1 MIPES
6 RLRFINVVKSDTK
19 MLIGIVGKPNVGK
32 STFFKAATLAEVEIA
47 NYPFATI
54 KPNSGVGYVKVKDV
68 ANEFGKTSNPRNGYV
83 VKEFRF
89 VPVQLLDVAGL
100 VPGAHQ
106 GLGMGNQFLDDLRQ
120 ADALIHVID
129 VSGSTNE
136 KGEVVEAGSYD
147 SLEDVR
153 FLEVELDFWY
163 LGIIQKGWDKFAR
176 TVMQEKIEIQKALGK
191 QLSGLKVTEA
201 MVEEAI
207 EKLNLDKERP
217 SSWSDDNLKSLA
229 KYLRKKTKPML
240 IACNKA
246 DVPGADEN
254 VKRLRQEFPEY
265 LCIPCSAEAEIALRE
280 AARAGLI
287 EYVPGEKN
295 FTILQEHKLNEKQ
308 KKALEF
314 IRQKILEVYSS
325 TGVQEALDCAVF
337 KLLQYLAIFPGG
349 VTKLEDKDGNV
360 LPDCFLM
367 PSRSTA
373 LDFAYKLHTDLG
385 KNFICAKDVRTKK
398 TVGKDYALKQ
408 LDVLEIVSGK

>member
-1 MIPES
+1 
-6 RLRFINVVKSDTK
+6 

-68 ANEFGKTSNPRNGYV
+68 AREFGKTSNPRNGYV

-129 VSGSTNE
+129 ISGSTNE
-136 KGEVVEAGSYD
+136 KGEVIEAGSYD
-147 SLEDVR
+147 PAEDVR

-176 TVMQEKIEIQKALGK
+176 TVMQEKGEIHKALAK

-201 MVEEAI
+201 MIEEAI
-207 EKLNLDKERP
+207 EKLGLDKERP
-217 SSWSDDNLKSLA
+217 NAWSEDNLKKLA
-229 KYLRKKTKPML
+229 VYLRKKTKPML

-246 DVPGADEN
+246 DISVAKEN
-254 VKRLRQEFPEY
+254 LQRLRTMFPDY
-265 LCIPCSAEAEIALRE
+265 LFIPCSAEAEIALRE

-295 FTILQEHKLNEKQ
+295 FKILQEEKLNERQ

-314 IRQKILEVYSS
+314 IQQNILAVYHS
-325 TGVQEALDCAVF
+325 TGVQEALDSAVF

-349 VTKLEDKDGNV
+349 VSKLEDKDGNV
-360 LPDCFLM
+360 LPDCFLL
-367 PSRSTA
+367 PAKSTA

-385 KNFICAKDVRTKK
+385 KHFICAKDVRTKK
-398 TVGKDYALKQ
+398 TVGKDYTLKN

>member
-1 MIPES
+1 
-6 RLRFINVVKSDTK
+6 

-32 STFFKAATLAEVEIA
+32 STFFKAATLAEVAIA
-47 NYPFATI
+47 NYPFTTI
-54 KPNSGVGYVKVKDV
+54 EPNSAVAYVKVKDP
-68 ANEFGKTSNPRNGYV
+68 AREFGKISNPRTGYV
-83 VKEFRF
+83 LGEYRF
-89 VPVQLLDVAGL
+89 VPVKLMDVAGL
-100 VPGAHQ
+100 VPGAHH
-106 GLGMGNQFLDDLRQ
+106 GVGRGNQFLDDLRQ

-147 SLEDVR
+147 PLEDVR
-153 FLEVELDFWY
+153 FLEVELDMWY

-201 MVEEAI
+201 MVEEAL
-207 EKLNLDKERP
+207 EKLKLDKEKP
-217 SSWSDDNLKSLA
+217 NSWTEANLKSLA
-229 KYLRKKTKPML
+229 VYLRKKTKPML

-246 DVPGADEN
+246 DVSTAAGN
-254 VKRLRQEFPEY
+254 LKRLRQEFTEY
-265 LCIPCSAEAEIALRE
+265 LFIPCSAEAEIALRE
-280 AARAGLI
+280 AARSGLI
-287 EYVPGEKN
+287 EYVPGEKT
-295 FTILQEHKLNEKQ
+295 FTILQEDKLNEKQ
-308 KKALEF
+308 KKALQF
-314 IRQKILEVYSS
+314 IQRKILEAYNS
-325 TGVQEALDCAVF
+325 TGVQEALDSAVF

-349 VTKLEDKDGNV
+349 VSKLEDKDGNV

-367 PSRSTA
+367 PPKSTA

-398 TVGKDYALKQ
+398 TVGKDYALKH

>member
-1 MIPES
+1 
-6 RLRFINVVKSDTK
+6 

-68 ANEFGKTSNPRNGYV
+68 AREFGKVSNPRNGYV

-136 KGEVVEAGSYD
+136 KGEVVEAGSHD
-147 SLEDVR
+147 PLEDVL

-176 TVMQEKIEIQKALGK
+176 TVMQEKIEIQKALAK

-201 MVEEAI
+201 MIEEAI
-207 EKLNLDKERP
+207 EKLALDKEKP
-217 SSWSDDNLKSLA
+217 NTWSESDLKKVA
-229 KYLRKKTKPML
+229 VYLRKKTKPML

-246 DVPGADEN
+246 DVPTAAGNLE
-254 VKRLRQEFPEY
+254 RLREQFSEY
-265 LCIPCSAEAEIALRE
+265 LFIPCSAEAEIALRE
-280 AARAGLI
+280 AARTGLI
-287 EYVPGEKN
+287 EYVPGEKS
-295 FTILQEHKLNEKQ
+295 FTIIQEDKLNEKQ
-308 KKALEF
+308 KKALQF
-314 IRQKILEVYSS
+314 IQQKILNVYNS
-325 TGVQEALDCAVF
+325 TGVQDALDSAVF

-349 VTKLEDKDGNV
+349 VSKLEDKDGNV
-360 LPDCFLM
+360 LPDCFLL
-367 PSRSTA
+367 PPKSTA

-398 TVGKDYALKQ
+398 TVGKDYALKH

>member
-1 MIPES
+1 
-6 RLRFINVVKSDTK
+6 

-68 ANEFGKTSNPRNGYV
+68 AREFGKVSNPRNGYV

-147 SLEDVR
+147 PLEDVR

-163 LGIIQKGWDKFAR
+163 LGIIQKGWEKFAR
-176 TVMQEKIEIQKALGK
+176 TVMQEKIEIQKALAK

-201 MVEEAI
+201 MIEEAV
-207 EKLNLDKERP
+207 EKLSLNKERP
-217 SSWSDDNLKSLA
+217 NAWTETDLKNLA
-229 KYLRKKTKPML
+229 VYLRKKTKPML

-246 DVPGADEN
+246 DVHTAAEN
-254 VKRLRQEFPEY
+254 LKLLRQEFSEY
-265 LCIPCSAEAEIALRE
+265 QFIPCSAEAEIALRE
-280 AARAGLI
+280 AARTGLI
-287 EYVPGEKN
+287 EY
-295 FTILQEHKLNEKQ
+295 I
-308 KKALEF
+308 
-314 IRQKILEVYSS
+314 
-325 TGVQEALDCAVF
+325 
-337 KLLQYLAIFPGG
+337 PGG
-349 VTKLEDKDGNV
+349 VSKLEDKDGNV
-360 LPDCFLM
+360 LPDCFLL
-367 PSRSTA
+367 PPKSTA

-398 TVGKDYALKQ
+398 TVGKDYALKH

>member
-1 MIPES
+1 
-6 RLRFINVVKSDTK
+6 

-68 ANEFGKTSNPRNGYV
+68 AREFGKTSNPRNGYV

-100 VPGAHQ
+100 VPGAHE

-136 KGEVVEAGSYD
+136 KGEVVEVGSYD
-147 SLEDVR
+147 PTEDVR
-153 FLEVELDFWY
+153 FLEVELDMWY

-176 TVMQEKIEIQKALGK
+176 TVMQERGEIHKALAK

-201 MVEEAI
+201 MIDEAI
-207 EKLNLDKERP
+207 MQLGLDKEKP
-217 SSWSDDNLKSLA
+217 NTWTEENLKKLA
-229 KYLRKKTKPML
+229 TYLRKKTKPML

-246 DVPGADEN
+246 DISVAKEN
-254 VKRLRQEFPEY
+254 LQRLRTMFPEY
-265 LCIPCSAEAEIALRE
+265 LSIPCSAEAEIALRE

-295 FTILQEHKLNEKQ
+295 FTILQEDKLNEKQ

-314 IRQKILEVYSS
+314 IQQKILDVYTS
-325 TGVQEALDCAVF
+325 TGVQKSLDSAVF
-337 KLLQYLAIFPGG
+337 TLLQYLAIFPGG
-349 VTKLEDKDGNV
+349 VSKLEDKDGNV

-367 PSRSTA
+367 PSKSTA

-398 TVGKDYALKQ
+398 TVGKDYALKNV
-408 LDVLEIVSGK
+408 DVLEIVSGK

>member
-1 MIPES
+1 
-6 RLRFINVVKSDTK
+6 

-68 ANEFGKTSNPRNGYV
+68 AREFGKVSNPRNGYV

-147 SLEDVR
+147 PLEDVR

-163 LGIIQKGWDKFAR
+163 LGIIQKGWEKFAR
-176 TVMQEKIEIQKALGK
+176 TVMQEKIEIQKALAK

-201 MVEEAI
+201 MIEEAV
-207 EKLNLDKERP
+207 EKLQLDKERP
-217 SSWSDDNLKSLA
+217 NSWSEENLKTLA
-229 KYLRKKTKPML
+229 VYLRKKTKPML

-246 DVPGADEN
+246 DVSSAAEN
-254 VKRLRQEFPEY
+254 LQRLRKEFPEY
-265 LCIPCSAEAEIALRE
+265 IFIPCSAEAEIALRE

-287 EYVPGEKN
+287 EYVPGEKQ
-295 FTILQEHKLNEKQ
+295 FTILQAEKLNERQ
-308 KKALEF
+308 QKALQF
-314 IRQKILEVYSS
+314 IEQKILQVYHS
-325 TGVQEALDCAVF
+325 TGVQTALDQAVF
-337 KLLQYLAIFPGG
+337 QLLQYLAIFPGG

-398 TVGKDYALKQ
+398 TVGNDYALKP

>member
-1 MIPES
+1 
-6 RLRFINVVKSDTK
+6 

-54 KPNSGVGYVKVKDV
+54 KPNSGVGYVKVNDV
-68 ANEFGKTSNPRNGYV
+68 AREFGKISNPRNGYV

-129 VSGSTNE
+129 VAGSTNE

-147 SLEDVR
+147 PAEDVR

-163 LGIIQKGWDKFAR
+163 LGIIQKGWEKFAR
-176 TVMQEKIEIQKALGK
+176 TVMQEKIEIHKALAK

-201 MVEEAI
+201 MIEEAM
-207 EKLNLDKERP
+207 EKLHLDKEKP
-217 SSWSDDNLKSLA
+217 NAWTEGDLKQLA
-229 KYLRKKTKPML
+229 VYLRKKTKPML
-240 IACNKA
+240 IACNKI
-246 DVPGADEN
+246 DVPGAAAN
-254 VKRLRQEFPEY
+254 LARLKKEFPDY
-265 LCIPCSAEAEIALRE
+265 IFIPCSAEAEIALRE

-295 FTILQEHKLNEKQ
+295 FTILQPERLNEKQ

-314 IRQKILEVYSS
+314 IQQKILDAYSS
-325 TGVQEALDCAVF
+325 TGVQQALDSAVF
-337 KLLQYLAIFPGG
+337 KLLGYLAIFPGG
-349 VTKLEDKDGNV
+349 VSKLEDKEGRV

-367 PSRSTA
+367 PAKSTA

-398 TVGKDYALKQ
+398 TVGKDYALKHT
-408 LDVLEIVSGK
+408 DVLEIVSGK